1 MRTGLV
7 IFGVIFLALG
17 VLLYLMPVQEIKADT
32 TTGTA
37 DPVTSSAVVTVPVG
51 WAYTSAAVG
60 FVLLIFGLMIPG
72 PVSFVQGPR
81 GPRGRT
87 AKRRRPVRRRYRRA
101 SLPRGTSVTTTIRTK
116 R

>member
-60 FVLLIFGLMIPG
+60 FVLLIFGLIIPG
-72 PVSFVQGPR
+72 SASVVGPR

-87 AKRRRPVRRRYRRA
+87 AKRRRPVQRRYRKA
-101 SLPRGTSVTTTIRTK
+101 TLPRGTSVTTTIRT
-116 R
+116 RR